1 MPAQKLTKARLAQI
15 LIMLSVLAGAFLWR
29 TFTHETP
36 KNVDCSQKERCDVT
50 ISGERITIN
59 RDSEGIS
66 IETLKSS
73 TMEIDLDQSG
83 QFINAK
89 DINKNIEW
97 KSISRSKIIK
107 LRINQNIVA
116 VQL

>member
-36 KNVDCSQKERCDVT
+36 NSIDCSQKQRCDLT

-66 IETLKSS
+66 IEALKSS
-73 TMEIDLDQSG
+73 TIKIDLDQSG
-83 QFINAK
+83 EFINAR
-89 DINKNIEW
+89 DIHQNIEW
-97 KSISRSKIIK
+97 KSISPNKVIK
-107 LRINQNIVA
+107 LRVNQNIVL
-116 VQL
+116 VHL